1 MVALAGSLALA
12 QAPEG
17 RGGGQRGAA
26 PPEPHNLK
34 VLPAST
40 TTANILPIMRNFAA
54 ALGTNC
60 GYCHVWTGPG
70 LPTNDYASDE
80 KPAKE
85 VARVMMRMAT
95 GVNEQLA
102 AAIKK
107 PPISSRAAVHDS
119 ACPRRGCHPDAAPP
133 RRASRRALH
142 AGRSLRLVAESTPP
156 STTQGTSSRSRS
168 GLRTVPFVS
177 FGADAP
183 LFRQVARRPRLQLS
197 RLPARAP
204 R

>member
-1 MVALAGSLALA
+1 MMRFRHVVGALAVVALAGSLAMA

-34 VLPAST
+34 VLPTST
-40 TTANILPIMRNFAA
+40 TTADILPIMRNFSA

-85 VARVMMRMAT
+85 VARAMMRMAGT
-95 GVNEQLA
+95 INQTIA
-102 AAIKK
+102 ANIKK
-107 PPISSRAAVHDS
+107 PADQITRVQCMTCHRGAAIPTLPPP
-119 ACPRRGCHPDAAPP
+119 APAGAAPAAGAP
-133 RRASRRALH
+133 P
-142 AGRSLRLVAESTPP
+142 AGR
-156 STTQGTSSRSRS
+156 
-168 GLRTVPFVS
+168 
-177 FGADAP
+177 
-183 LFRQVARRPRLQLS
+183 
-197 RLPARAP
+197 
-204 R
+204 

>member
-1 MVALAGSLALA
+1 MMRFRHVVTALAMVAMAGSLAVA

-17 RGGGQRGAA
+17 RGGQRGAA

-40 TTANILPIMRNFAA
+40 TTADILPTMRAFSA

-85 VARVMMRMAT
+85 VARAMMRMAGT
-95 GVNEQLA
+95 INQTLA
-102 AAIKK
+102 ANIKK
-107 PPISSRAAVHDS
+107 PANEVTRVQCMTCHRGAAIPTLPPP
-119 ACPRRGCHPDAAPP
+119 APAGAAPAAGAP
-133 RRASRRALH
+133 P
-142 AGRSLRLVAESTPP
+142 AGR
-156 STTQGTSSRSRS
+156 
-168 GLRTVPFVS
+168 
-177 FGADAP
+177 
-183 LFRQVARRPRLQLS
+183 
-197 RLPARAP
+197 
-204 R
+204 

>member
-1 MVALAGSLALA
+1 MMRFRHVIGALGMVVLAGSVALA

-17 RGGGQRGAA
+17 RRGGGGAA

-40 TTANILPIMRNFAA
+40 TTAAILPIMRNFAA

-85 VARVMMRMAT
+85 VARVMMRMVGT
-95 GVNEQLA
+95 INENLA
-102 AAIKK
+102 ANIKK
-107 PPISSRAAVHDS
+107 PADQLTRVQCMTCHRGAAI
-119 ACPRRGCHPDAAPP
+119 PTLPPPAAP
-133 RRASRRALH
+133 
-142 AGRSLRLVAESTPP
+142 AGGAPAGAPP
-156 STTQGTSSRSRS
+156 AG
-168 GLRTVPFVS
+168 G
-177 FGADAP
+177 G
-183 LFRQVARRPRLQLS
+183 RQ
-197 RLPARAP
+197 
-204 R
+204 

>member
-1 MVALAGSLALA
+1 MMRFRHVVGALAMVAVAGSLAMA

-34 VLPAST
+34 VLPTST
-40 TTANILPIMRNFAA
+40 TTAAILPIMRNFSA

-85 VARVMMRMAT
+85 VARAMMRMAGT
-95 GVNEQLA
+95 INQTLA
-102 AAIKK
+102 ANIKK
-107 PPISSRAAVHDS
+107 PESELTRVQCMTCHRGAAIPTLPPP
-119 ACPRRGCHPDAAPP
+119 APAGAAPP
-133 RRASRRALH
+133 AGAPP
-142 AGRSLRLVAESTPP
+142 AGR
-156 STTQGTSSRSRS
+156 
-168 GLRTVPFVS
+168 
-177 FGADAP
+177 
-183 LFRQVARRPRLQLS
+183 
-197 RLPARAP
+197 
-204 R
+204 